1 MHIHGWIRVAR
12 ARANVLIHNV
22 YSLKQRQNTV
32 ENFFKAQRTDFII
45 RVIYSKDIIWRIC
58 EDIFF

>member
-12 ARANVLIHNV
+12 PCANVLIHNGYLV
-22 YSLKQRQNTV
+22 KHRKNTM
-32 ENFFKAQRTDFII
+32 EKFWKAQRTDFII
-45 RVIYSKDIIWRIC
+45 RVIYSKHIIWRIC